1 MVAVLNVGQ
10 YGHWN
15 DPQTQH
21 KFWLN
26 KLSVVYNVVLWR
38 PESKQ
43 TDFSY
48 HRYQVIKDMNARK
61 DAYTIY
67 SWRLLH
73 DLPFHKFMLYTT
85 FAKLTTDWNLV
96 VTGKDLPIITIS
108 IVINTLVFTFCTLNS
123 LTDTLHHSARD
134 CPLYKYKFI
143 YWSSS
148 SGPHLARNNHTLS
161 SGAVW

>member
-61 DAYTIY
+61 DAYAIY

-73 DLPFHKFMLYTT
+73 DLLFHKFMLYTT

-96 VTGKDLPIITIS
+96 VTGKDLPIIT
-108 IVINTLVFTFCTLNS
+108 
-123 LTDTLHHSARD
+123 
-134 CPLYKYKFI
+134 
-143 YWSSS
+143 
-148 SGPHLARNNHTLS
+148 LS
-161 SGAVW
+161 SIHWFLLSVHWIVLQIPCTIQQGTAPFTNISLFIGRLVSGEWFWTSPGS